1 MVEKED
7 IRKISKEIKKMS
19 DVKAYAVIS
28 RDGFILESAN
38 FKTVS
43 KEALATKSASMFNGV
58 QMVLAEMMDG
68 KISRTIAESEKD
80 RLIVM
85 SSGSVALLAV
95 VTDLSKDLDDT
106 LKSMEMTSAKI
117 KSLLG

>member
-1 MVEKED
+1 MVKRED

-28 RDGFILESAN
+28 RDGFILESDN
-38 FKTVS
+38 FKAVS
-43 KEALATKSASMFNGV
+43 KEALATKSASMFNGI
-58 QMVLAEMMDG
+58 QMVLADMIDG
-68 KISRTIAESEKD
+68 KIHKTIAESEKN

-85 SSGSVALLAV
+85 SSGSAALLAV
-95 VTDLSKDLDDT
+95 VTDLSKNLNDT
-106 LKSMEMTSAKI
+106 LTAMETTSAKI